1 MNRSGEPAHIPALDG
16 IRGLG
21 IVLVMLFHMNQLL
34 LHTRVDRVFV
44 MLAECGWIGVDLFF
58 VLSGFL
64 ITGILLDAKGSAH
77 YFRNFYVRR
86 VLRIFPLYYAVLAIS
101 LFVLPHLLPPD
112 KALRFGS
119 IAGDEIYY
127 WLYLSNFSTAR
138 AGEPRHGVLDVTW
151 SLSIEEQFYVVWPV
165 VVLLCSR
172 LTLKRIAVG
181 LMGLSLVVRIGLRLT
196 TDLNAFSIYVLT
208 PCHLDPIAMGA
219 LIALLAREPLG
230 LAPLARPARRYA
242 VIVGGAALALALIE
256 AVLRPSVFGTGFS
269 TIFNTVGFTLIAVAF
284 GALLIS
290 VLTAAPGSPLSR
302 VFTWGLLRTFGKYSY
317 GLYLIHLPLRAVI
330 RDRLFGP
337 SNRAPRFFFPVLF
350 GSELPGQLLFYA
362 LAIAASLAAAWL
374 SFHLFEKQFLKLKR
388 FFPTGAPGQREAG
401 VAAGAAPAA
410 SSRAAEAPRRA
421 G

>member
-1 MNRSGEPAHIPALDG
+1 MDRGGEPAHVPALDG

-34 LHTRVDRVFV
+34 LRTRIDRAFV
-44 MLAECGWIGVDLFF
+44 LLAEFGWIGVDLFF

-86 VLRIFPLYYAVLAIS
+86 VLRIFPLYYAVLVIS

-119 IAGDEIYY
+119 IAGDELYY
-127 WLYLSNFSTAR
+127 WLYLSNFSTAW
-138 AGEPRHGVLDVTW
+138 AGQPRHGVLDVTW
-151 SLSIEEQFYVVWPV
+151 SLSIEEQFYLVWPV
-165 VVLLCSR
+165 VVLLCTR
-172 LTLKRIAVG
+172 PALKRIAVA
-181 LMGLSLVVRIGLRLT
+181 LMGLSLVVRIGLQLT

-208 PCHLDPIAMGA
+208 PCHLDAIAMGA
-219 LIALLAREPLG
+219 LIAVLAREPLG
-230 LAPLARPARRYA
+230 LAPLARPARLGA
-242 VIVGGAALALALIE
+242 FLVGFAALALALIE
-256 AVLRPSVFGTGFS
+256 AVLRPNVFGTGFS
-269 TIFNTVGFTLIAVAF
+269 PIFNTFGFTLIAVAF
-284 GALLIS
+284 GGLLIS
-290 VLTAAPGSPLSR
+290 VLTAAPRSLLSR
-302 VFTWGLLRTFGKYSY
+302 VFTSGLLRTFGKYSY

-362 LAIAASLAAAWL
+362 LAGAASLAAAWL

-388 FFPTGAPGQREAG
+388 FFPTGAPSPREAG
-401 VAAGAAPAA
+401 FAGAAPA
-410 SSRAAEAPRRA
+410 SSADAAEEPRRA